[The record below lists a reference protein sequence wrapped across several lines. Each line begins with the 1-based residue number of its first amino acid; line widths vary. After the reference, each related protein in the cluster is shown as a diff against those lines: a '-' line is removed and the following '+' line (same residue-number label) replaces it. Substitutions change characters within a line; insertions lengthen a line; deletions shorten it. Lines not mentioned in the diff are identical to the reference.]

1 MITGTALLLCSK
13 ISMSPM
19 DGESRMEMFCL
30 VREELGVI
38 RKEMS
43 LLNLVARPID
53 TVDDEP
59 GRMVSDEIAVA
70 SKP

>member
-1 MITGTALLLCSK
+1 MMTGTLLLLCS
-13 ISMSPM
+13 SSWMAPVE
-19 DGESRMEMFCL
+19 GESRMEMCCL
-30 VREELGVI
+30 DREELGAI

-43 LLNLVARPID
+43 LLNVVVRPMG
-53 TVDDEP
+53 TVEEEP